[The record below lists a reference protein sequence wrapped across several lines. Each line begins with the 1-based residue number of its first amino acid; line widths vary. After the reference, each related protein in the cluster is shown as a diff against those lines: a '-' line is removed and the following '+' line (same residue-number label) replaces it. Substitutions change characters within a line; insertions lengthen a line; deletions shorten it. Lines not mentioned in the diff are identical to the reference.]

1 MARPDAAG
9 ARMNHSFY
17 SVDRTTHLKIVVIA
31 LVGATAIAGAGI
43 AAHAG
48 SRDDRAETGHVS
60 VVKAGRPAMVASAV
74 PFATR

>member
-1 MARPDAAG
+1 
-9 ARMNHSFY
+9 MNHSFY

-31 LVGATAIAGAGI
+31 LIGATAIAGIGI

-48 SRDDRAETGHVS
+48 SRDDQAEARQVS

-74 PFATR
+74 QFATR